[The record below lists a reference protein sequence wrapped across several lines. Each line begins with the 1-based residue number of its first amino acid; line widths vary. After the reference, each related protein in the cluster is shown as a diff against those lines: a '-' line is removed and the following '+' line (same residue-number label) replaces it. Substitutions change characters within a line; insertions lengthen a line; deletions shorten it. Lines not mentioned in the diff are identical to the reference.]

1 MHQNDDEDDVIVLAA
16 QILTRVEVLRGRE
29 DVVWSVLT
37 YSLPASVLSP
47 GADNLQ

>member
-1 MHQNDDEDDVIVLAA
+1 MHQNDDEYDVIVLAA
-16 QILTRVEVLRGRE
+16 QILTRVEVLRDRE

-37 YSLPASVLSP
+37 FSLSASVLSP

>member
-47 GADNLQ
+47 CADNLQ